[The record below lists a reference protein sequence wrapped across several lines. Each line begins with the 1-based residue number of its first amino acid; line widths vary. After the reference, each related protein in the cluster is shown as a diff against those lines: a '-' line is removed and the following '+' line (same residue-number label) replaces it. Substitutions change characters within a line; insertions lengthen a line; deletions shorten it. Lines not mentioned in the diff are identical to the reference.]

1 MQRHLKRLLP
11 VWFMWVFAFNAWSQ
25 LSMVYQDPEASLR
38 TALEL
43 FNKEKYAMAREI
55 FLEVA
60 DQYPEASS
68 PIRARAEYLAAVCGF
83 ELFNNNADQVLES
96 FLAKQDAST
105 LTPYACLQLG
115 MMEYRKGSF
124 HKAVRYLTR
133 VDKAEISE
141 HYRDEY
147 LFKLGYSYLRTNDL
161 TSADK
166 SLALIRDSNSLYH
179 PPATYFRSH
188 IAYTRGD
195 YQKALKGFKILR
207 DDPTFKSIVPFYMAQ
222 IYYLE
227 GEDDKLMEMA
237 PGLLGTANVK
247 RGPEIARMIGE
258 TYFKSKQYKDAVSY
272 LQHYVDKTKTSV
284 SRHDY
289 YQLAYASYKTND
301 YSTAIDYFNRCI
313 GPSDTLSQNAFYHLG
328 DCYIQTGQ
336 KKFALNAFHSAY
348 KEGYDFPMKEDAL
361 FNYAKL
367 SYELSYNPY
376 NEAVRA
382 LKQYIAEYPSSNRLD
397 EANTYLVNLYMSTK
411 NYKEAL
417 NSLATIR
424 NKDPRLLPYA
434 QRLNFYRGIEEFN
447 DGQYQDAA
455 PYFSRAA
462 QDNFDK
468 SIQASAVFWEGEC
481 AYRSGKYEKAIELL
495 KQFQLTP
502 GSFGLDF
509 YPQADYVIA
518 YSYFKL
524 KDYEKAIVSFRKLF
538 TNRDRTDEKTLNDAY
553 LRTGDCY
560 YVSRNYS
567 EAVDYYGRAARLNR
581 SDRDY
586 ALYQTALAYGAS
598 GKLREK
604 ANALESLISD
614 HPASAMQPQARYE
627 LGLTWLALRNDA
639 QAIKSFGDL
648 IEKYP
653 SSRYVKDALLR
664 SGLIHYNQDQN
675 DLALATFQKVVSDYP
690 GTPESKEALMSIR
703 NIYVDMNK
711 VDDFFVYAKNLP
723 FANVTDAAQDSI
735 TYLAAEN
742 QYMARDC
749 QSASRGFK
757 NYLEKFKTGIFRLN
771 AHFYLAECLYKGN
784 QADEALESYLYVIQQ
799 PKSGFSE
806 SALLNISAIYF
817 SRQDYGNALNHYTTL
832 KQVAEVPSNLLI
844 AQTGIMRCT
853 FLTKNY
859 PDCLKAC
866 EAVIMN
872 EKTSPELMAE
882 AWLTKAKAA
891 LNTGDTALA
900 IHSFEQTYKLA
911 KNVMGAEASYH
922 LAEIKHLEGSDKE
935 AEKMIFDFINEFPS
949 YDYWLARSF
958 ILLADV
964 YVKLENRLQA
974 KQTLQSIIDNYEGP
988 DLVALA
994 KEKLNQIEAAE
1005 LQEAKQKALENQ
1017 KALEKEGE
1025 QNTIKI
1031 EQEGLI
1037 EQK

>member
-11 VWFMWVFAFNAWSQ
+11 VWFMWVFALNAWSQ
-25 LSMVYQDPEASLR
+25 LSMVYRDPEASLR

-60 DQYPEASS
+60 AQYPEASS

-83 ELFNNNADQVLES
+83 ELFNNNADQDLES
-96 FLAKQDAST
+96 FLGKQEAST
-105 LTPYACLQLG
+105 LIPYASLQLG

-124 HKAVRYLTR
+124 HKAVKYLTR
-133 VDKAEISE
+133 VDKAEISD

-147 LFKLGYSYLRTNDL
+147 LFKLGYSYLRTNDPK
-161 TSADK
+161 SADK

-188 IAYTRGD
+188 IAYTSGD
-195 YQKALKGFKILR
+195 YRKALKGFKILR
-207 DDPTFKSIVPFYMAQ
+207 DDPTFKSIVPFYIAQ

-237 PGLLGTANVK
+237 PGLLSTANVK

-258 TYFKSKQYKDAVSY
+258 TYFKSKQYKEAVSY
-272 LQHYVDKTKTSV
+272 LQHYTEKTRTAIT
-284 SRHDY
+284 RHDY
-289 YQLAYASYKTND
+289 YQLAYASYKVND
-301 YSTAIDYFNRCI
+301 YSNAIEYFNRCI

-348 KEGYDFPMKEDAL
+348 KEGYDFPIKEDAL

-382 LKQYIAEYPSSNRLD
+382 LKQYIAEYPSSSRLD

-417 NSLATIR
+417 TSLATIR
-424 NKDPRLLPYA
+424 NKDARLLPYE
-434 QRLNFYRGIEEFN
+434 QRLNYYRGIEEFN
-447 DGQYQDAA
+447 DGKYQDAA
-455 PYFSRAA
+455 QFFGKAA

-468 SIQASAVFWEGEC
+468 SIHAAAIFWEGEC
-481 AYRSGKYEKAIELL
+481 DYRIAQYEKAIE
-495 KQFQLTP
+495 KFRQFQLTP
-502 GSFGLDF
+502 GSHGLDL

-560 YVSRNYS
+560 YVTRNYA
-567 EAVDYYGRAARLNR
+567 EAIDYYGKAARMNR

-598 GKLREK
+598 GKLQEK
-604 ANALESLISD
+604 ANSLESLISD
-614 HPASAMQPQARYE
+614 HSASAMQPQARYE

-639 QAIKSFGDL
+639 QAIKSFQGL
-648 IEKYP
+648 MEKYP
-653 SSRYVKDALLR
+653 GSRHVKDALLR
-664 SGLIHYNQDQN
+664 TGLIYYNQDQN
-675 DLALATFQKVVSDYP
+675 EKALATFQKVVSDYP

-723 FANVTDAAQDSI
+723 FANVTDAEQDSI

-757 NYLEKFKTGIFRLN
+757 NYLDKFREGIFRLN

-784 QADEALESYLYVIQQ
+784 QAEEALESYLYVVQQ

-817 SRQDYGNALNHYTTL
+817 SRQDYNNALTHYNML
-832 KQVAEVPSNLLI
+832 KQVAEVPANLFV

-853 FLTKNY
+853 FLINSFAE
-859 PDCLKAC
+859 CLKAC
-866 EAVIMN
+866 DAVITN
-872 EKTSPELMAE
+872 EKTSPELMSE
-882 AWLTKAKAA
+882 AWLTKGKAA
-891 LNTGDTALA
+891 LNTGDTAMA
-900 IHSFEQTYKLA
+900 TTCFEQTYKLA
-911 KNVMGAEASYH
+911 KNITGAEASYR
-922 LAEIKHLEGSDKE
+922 LAEIKHLEGSSKE

-964 YVKLENRLQA
+964 YVNLDNRLQA
-974 KQTLQSIIDNYEGP
+974 RQTLQSIIDNYEGA

-994 KEKLNQIEAAE
+994 KEKLKQIEDIE
-1005 LQEAKQKALENQ
+1005 QQEAKQKALENQ